1 MDNMTEQLYKEGME
15 QFKEI
20 IDNKDKKINEL
31 KNIIRNSDLA
41 CRDIQ
46 HRMSELKGMI
56 SVTMMMI
63 NHIEMIKDNLMGVRN
78 ELDVSDDEDLDDLT
92 DQLLGDLEVSVG

>member
-1 MDNMTEQLYKEGME
+1 MDGMTEQLYKEGME

-20 IDNKDKKINEL
+20 IDNKDRKINEL

-46 HRMSELKGMI
+46 HKMSELKGMVSI
-56 SVTMMMI
+56 VMMMI
-63 NHIEMIKDNLMGVRN
+63 NHIEMIKDHIMGVRN
-78 ELDVSDDEDLDDLT
+78 ELDVSDDEDLDDLSE
-92 DQLLGDLEVSVG
+92 QLLSDLEVSVG